1 MAGMLIPFT
10 RRSHVATRQPAHGWH
25 GWRLGCGWIG
35 LLEAAATLA
44 SAGAMAPSR
53 GQCSDNHLGTNPG
66 GNLGTA
72 QANPCCWL
80 TPIGP

>member
-44 SAGAMAPSR
+44 SAGAMAPSS
-53 GQCSDNHLGTNPG
+53 C
-66 GNLGTA
+66 
-72 QANPCCWL
+72 QAPCIILWDDASPPMDGL
-80 TPIGP
+80 SAEQEH